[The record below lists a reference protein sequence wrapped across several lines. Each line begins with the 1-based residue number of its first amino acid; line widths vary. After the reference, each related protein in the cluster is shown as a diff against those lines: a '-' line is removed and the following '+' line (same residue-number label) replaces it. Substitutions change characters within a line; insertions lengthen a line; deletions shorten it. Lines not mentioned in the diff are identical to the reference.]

1 MGLKLSRR
9 WRQVLLDWAEAAGNT
24 ECCGLLLG
32 QNDVVELAELTA
44 NVAAHPTNHFEI
56 DPAALIAAEKCAR
69 QGGAQILGYFHSH
82 PNGIAAPSISDALL
96 AVADGRRWL
105 IIAGGDITSWRPSG
119 QPATFIAEDLV
130 EG

>member
-9 WRQVLLDWAEAAGNT
+9 WRQVLLDWADEAGNT

-32 QNDVVELAELTA
+32 HNDVVERAELTS
-44 NVAAHPTNHFEI
+44 NVADHPADRFEI
-56 DPAALIAAEKCAR
+56 DPAALIAAEKSAR

-82 PNGIAAPSISDALL
+82 PNGVAAPSNCDALL

-105 IIAGGDITSWRPSG
+105 IIAGDTITSWLPTGRPVI
-119 QPATFIAEDLV
+119 FVAEDLV